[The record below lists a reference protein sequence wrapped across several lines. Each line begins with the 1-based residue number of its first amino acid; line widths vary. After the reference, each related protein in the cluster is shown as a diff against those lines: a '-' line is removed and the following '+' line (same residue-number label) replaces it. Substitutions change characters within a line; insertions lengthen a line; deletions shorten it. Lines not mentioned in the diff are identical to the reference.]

1 MHDGVWQS
9 ESRFSFHL
17 SESPSCS
24 RRALTFTFPGP
35 ALTFVPSGNLEVFHP
50 GFYMENLRSSGGSAS
65 GSGSS
70 NPTFTFYQFQ
80 RWIPGGCCG
89 FFERGHFTGN
99 QTFVFHFQWW
109 YFSTFFIWNQ
119 VKDLQWFT
127 KVGKRG
133 GPLILTQLENEFGQ
147 NGFSDHPR

>member
-1 MHDGVWQS
+1 MAPSCIHYMHDGVWQS

-24 RRALTFTFPGP
+24 SRALTFTFPGP

-80 RWIPGGCCG
+80 RGIPGGCCG
-89 FFERGHFTGN
+89 FFERGHFTGD
-99 QTFVFHFQWW
+99 QTFVFHFQWCL
-109 YFSTFFIWNQ
+109 FFNFFYLKSGEGLA
-119 VKDLQWFT
+119 VVLKGGEKRRPLDFDP
-127 KVGKRG
+127 VGK
-133 GPLILTQLENEFGQ
+133 
-147 NGFSDHPR
+147 